1 MALKDFTLGKRNRIA
16 VGGVTAVGLIIY
28 GVSNLIAPA
37 YRVDNTEG
45 ERLFEIST
53 HGALGTGTG
62 NAFGTIG
69 QVLTSG
75 GGSGKLMSWTT
86 VPTIAGAGAGAD
98 ARYVNVAGDTMTG
111 ALAIKVTS
119 GTSTGNTLVVDTN
132 GLVYD
137 ATNKRVGIGTT
148 SPDTALEVVGTI
160 SGSVLNTS
168 SGANIGGL
176 ISFSGTNHAGLRLN
190 NLSTAQ
196 RDVISAIGGMAI
208 FNTTENKV
216 QAYNGS
222 AWKNVGSMA
231 IGEEV
236 ELASAGSVLFVDS
249 SGNLKEDNNNF
260 FWDDSNDYLGIGTN
274 TPKTKLD
281 IYESNATDYNP
292 ASIPFL
298 STAGQ
303 LIRNQNTADNANY
316 TGLQFVIAGSSGA
329 SGYGF
334 IGIARKAS
342 YGDIV
347 FGTRAAD
354 GFAERVRVT
363 SAGNVGIGTTSP
375 SATLDV
381 NGNIYSANGNI
392 GLGVTSFSGF
402 INGGIEITPNARGKF
417 GLLLNDTDGSM
428 SVGYYIDSGG
438 AGAQYIY
445 NSVGWVNTLLR
456 GNGHSYINALSG
468 NNYLG
473 IGTMYPTTALE
484 VIGTISGKGLK
495 INGDSDFTGDVVF
508 SETGS
513 GLPYAEIYLADGSTA
528 QAIATGA
535 GYTKLTGYATDG
547 LSNNATSAV
556 ASDKITITVAGVY
569 KVDASISASSG
580 TANVTFRYAVFLNGV
595 EQNAIHAY
603 RKYAASGD
611 NGANSMTGY
620 IDVTTV
626 PWDLDVRARHDN
638 GGSINLTP
646 TYMNLNVSMV
656 GGT

>member
-1 MALKDFTLGKRNRIA
+1 M
-16 VGGVTAVGLIIY
+16 
-28 GVSNLIAPA
+28 GVSGVAFDLGSISNIQT
-37 YRVDNTEG
+37 RFVQNNTVRMTLDANG
-45 ERLFEIST
+45 HVQIPFDSKKLL
-53 HGALGTGTG
+53 LGIGQDASIYYDGTNMVINPKEVGSGVLEVQGTMSGTSLQVTGTG
-62 NAFGTIG
+62 ATPLIY
-69 QVLTSG
+69 
-75 GGSGKLMSWTT
+75 
-86 VPTIAGAGAGAD
+86 AD
-98 ARYVNVAGDTMTG
+98 
-111 ALAIKVTS
+111 
-119 GTSTGNTLVVDTN
+119 
-132 GLVYD
+132 
-137 ATNKRVGIGTT
+137 
-148 SPDTALEVVGTI
+148 
-160 SGSVLNTS
+160 
-168 SGANIGGL
+168 
-176 ISFSGTNHAGLRLN
+176 
-190 NLSTAQ
+190 
-196 RDVISAIGGMAI
+196 
-208 FNTTENKV
+208 
-216 QAYNGS
+216 
-222 AWKNVGSMA
+222 
-231 IGEEV
+231 
-236 ELASAGSVLFVDS
+236 
-249 SGNLKEDNNNF
+249 SGN
-260 FWDDSNDYLGIGTN
+260 
-274 TPKTKLD
+274 
-281 IYESNATDYNP
+281 
-292 ASIPFL
+292 
-298 STAGQ
+298 
-303 LIRNQNTADNANY
+303 
-316 TGLQFVIAGSSGA
+316 
-329 SGYGF
+329 
-334 IGIARKAS
+334 
-342 YGDIV
+342 
-347 FGTRAAD
+347 
-354 GFAERVRVT
+354 
-363 SAGNVGIGTTSP
+363 GNVGIGTTSP

-392 GLGVTSFSGF
+392 GLGVTSFSGSM
-402 INGGIEITPNARGKF
+402 NGGIEITPNSRGNF
-417 GLLLNDTDGSM
+417 GLLLNDTDGSRA
-428 SVGYYIDSGG
+428 VGYYVDSVGV
-438 AGAQYIY
+438 GAQYIY
-445 NSVGWVNTLLR
+445 NSVGWINTLLR